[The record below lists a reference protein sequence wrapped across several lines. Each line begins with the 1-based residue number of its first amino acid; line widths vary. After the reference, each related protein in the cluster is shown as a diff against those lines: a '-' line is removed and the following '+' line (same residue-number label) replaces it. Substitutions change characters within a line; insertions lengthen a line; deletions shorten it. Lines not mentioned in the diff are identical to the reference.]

1 MNSDFMDTSSFRLPE
16 GPATLQRGLV
26 TTTEAAALLRVSVAT
41 VQSWCESGLLVS
53 WRTGGGH
60 RRIERASVERLL
72 GQPQPGADGR
82 RAVAA
87 QRPTVVVVEDD
98 ANLLRLYEARI
109 SRWPGQPQVL
119 CLNNMVL
126 ALLRIGRQAP
136 KMLILDLHM
145 PGMDG
150 FGMLHHLRH
159 SGSVDDTV
167 IAVVTGLDAGA
178 IEDRGG
184 LPGDVDVFAKPIPFD
199 RLEALWKSA
208 LAEPVDRA

>member
-1 MNSDFMDTSSFRLPE
+1 MNSDFMDTASLRLQE
-16 GPATLQRGLV
+16 GPASQQRGLV

-41 VQSWCESGLLVS
+41 VQSWCENGLLVS
-53 WRTGGGH
+53 WRTSGGH

-72 GQPQPGADGR
+72 GQPQAGADGR
-82 RAVAA
+82 RAPAA

-208 LAEPVDRA
+208 LAEPADRA

>member
-1 MNSDFMDTSSFRLPE
+1 MDTSSLRQQE
-16 GPATLQRGLV
+16 VPAPLQRGLV

-41 VQSWCESGLLVS
+41 VQSWCENGLLVS

-82 RAVAA
+82 RAPAL

-159 SGSVDDTV
+159 SGSVDNTV

-199 RLEALWKSA
+199 RLEALWKGA
-208 LAEPVDRA
+208 LAEPADRA

>member
-1 MNSDFMDTSSFRLPE
+1 MSSDLTDS
-16 GPATLQRGLV
+16 PALRQQEAPAALLRGLI
-26 TTTEAAALLRVSVAT
+26 TTTEAAGLLRVSVAT
-41 VQSWCESGLLVS
+41 VQSWCENGLLAS
-53 WRTGGGH
+53 WRTSGGH

-72 GQPQPGADGR
+72 GQPQPAADGSR
-82 RAVAA
+82 GMAA

-98 ANLLRLYEARI
+98 ANLLRLYETRI

-136 KMLILDLHM
+136 QMLILDLHM

-199 RLEALWKSA
+199 RLEALWRGT
-208 LAEPVDRA
+208 LAEPAGKG

>member
-1 MNSDFMDTSSFRLPE
+1 MTSGFMDTSSLRQQE
-16 GPATLQRGLV
+16 APAPLQRGLV

-41 VQSWCESGLLVS
+41 VQSWCENGLLVS

-82 RAVAA
+82 RAAA
-87 QRPTVVVVEDD
+87 LQRPTVVVVEDD

-159 SGSVDDTV
+159 SGSVDNTV

-199 RLEALWKSA
+199 RLEALWRGA

>member
-1 MNSDFMDTSSFRLPE
+1 MNSDFMDTASLKLQE
-16 GPATLQRGLV
+16 GSGSLQRGLV

-41 VQSWCESGLLVS
+41 VQSWCENGLLAS
-53 WRTGGGH
+53 WRTSGGH

-72 GQPQPGADGR
+72 GQPQPGTDGR
-82 RAVAA
+82 RAPAA

-159 SGSVDDTV
+159 SGSVDNPV

-184 LPGDVDVFAKPIPFD
+184 LPGDVEVFAKPIPFD
-199 RLEALWKSA
+199 RLEALWKGA
-208 LAEPVDRA
+208 LAGSVDRA

>member
-1 MNSDFMDTSSFRLPE
+1 MNSDFMDTASLRLRQ
-16 GPATLQRGLV
+16 GSGALQRSLV

-41 VQSWCESGLLVS
+41 VQSWCENGLLVS

-72 GQPQPGADGR
+72 GQQQPGADGS
-82 RAVAA
+82 RAPAA

-136 KMLILDLHM
+136 KMLILDLHV

-159 SGSVDDTV
+159 SGSVDNTV

-178 IEDRGG
+178 IDDRGG

>member
-1 MNSDFMDTSSFRLPE
+1 MDSDFMDTASLRLHE
-16 GPATLQRGLV
+16 GSGTLQRGLV

-82 RAVAA
+82 RAPAA

-109 SRWPGQPQVL
+109 SRWAGQPQVL

-136 KMLILDLHM
+136 KMLILDLHV

-159 SGSVDDTV
+159 SGSVDNTV

-178 IEDRGG
+178 IDDRGG
-184 LPGDVDVFAKPIPFD
+184 LPGDIDVFAKPIPFD

-208 LAEPVDRA
+208 LAEPVDLA